1 MWTNELRTVQNNCLH
16 SADMRKYVCI
26 LKKQKKKKSSFHFL
40 THRLHSM
47 TSVTLKM
54 TVIKMYLSVLQI
66 CISLW
71 SCLTWEILLIGHR
84 SQIFYQQPEKPLS
97 GSYQIWATI
106 SDKKD
111 TSQWPPFMYEELR
124 LLLLLLQ
131 PLLNHWLDELWNII
145 LLYVSESFVP

>member
-1 MWTNELRTVQNNCLH
+1 MSCEQFKIIVYIVQICAN
-16 SADMRKYVCI
+16 MYVFW
-26 LKKQKKKKSSFHFL
+26 KSKKKEIKFPLFDPSTSF
-40 THRLHSM
+40 
-47 TSVTLKM
+47 
-54 TVIKMYLSVLQI
+54 YDLSDFENDCNKYVLQI